1 MILWKVL
8 IKRVKNRNNPPLK
21 EIKVQVLVY
30 FNHRWKGIN
39 KFHNYNRIKVIKAPK
54 NRKKIK
60 NNLKIQIIIKKIDR
74 VSKNPQTLK
83 AIKALTSKLNN

>member
-8 IKRVKNRNNPPLK
+8 IKRAKNRNNPPLK
-21 EIKVQVLVY
+21 EMKVQVLVY
-30 FNHRWKGIN
+30 FNDRWRGIN
-39 KFHNYNRIKVIKAPK
+39 KFLRYNRIKVIKAPK

-60 NNLKIQIIIKKIDR
+60 NNLKIQIIIKKIVR
-74 VSKNPQTLK
+74 ASKNPQTLK